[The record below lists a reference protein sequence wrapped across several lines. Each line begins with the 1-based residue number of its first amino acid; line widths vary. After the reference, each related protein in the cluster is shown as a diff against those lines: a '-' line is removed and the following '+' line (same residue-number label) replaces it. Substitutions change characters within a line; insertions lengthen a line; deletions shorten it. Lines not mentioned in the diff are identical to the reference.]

1 MEGKQLKLVLLAVGL
16 GAVNLVYLADFFAG
30 MGIIVMGSLPRTTV
44 IIANVIAI
52 AGLVRLCGLQDEVPS
67 EGCAARAVCAVHDL

>member
-1 MEGKQLKLVLLAVGL
+1 MEGKQLNLVLLAVGL

-44 IIANVIAI
+44 ITD
-52 AGLVRLCGLQDEVPS
+52 REYKPT
-67 EGCAARAVCAVHDL
+67 